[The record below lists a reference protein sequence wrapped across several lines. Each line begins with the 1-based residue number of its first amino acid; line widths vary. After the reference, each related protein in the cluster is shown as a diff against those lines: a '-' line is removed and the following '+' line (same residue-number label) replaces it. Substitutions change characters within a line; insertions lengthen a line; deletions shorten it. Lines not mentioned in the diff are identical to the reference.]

1 MTDLERDPTTPEP
14 EASELEGGGTG
25 QNWGQGEGAHEP
37 TIPDRPDQPD
47 KPDKP
52 DEEQQEREQVPPT
65 YSGGTAADLDDP
77 DLPLARDDEGM
88 DR

>member
-1 MTDLERDPTTPEP
+1 MTDHERERTDPTP

-37 TIPDRPDQPD
+37 TIPA
-47 KPDKP
+47 KE
-52 DEEQQEREQVPPT
+52 DEVDEEQVPPT
-65 YSGGTAADLDDP
+65 YSGGTATGIDDP
-77 DLPLARDDEGM
+77 GLPLTREDEGM

>member
-1 MTDLERDPTTPEP
+1 MTDHERERTEPTP

-37 TIPDRPDQPD
+37 TIPDEDD
-47 KPDKP
+47 K
-52 DEEQQEREQVPPT
+52 DEIPST
-65 YSGGTAADLDDP
+65 YSGGTAAELNDP
-77 DLPLARDDEGM
+77 DLPLTREDEGM

>member
-25 QNWGQGEGAHEP
+25 QNWAQGEGAHEP
-37 TIPDRPDQPD
+37 TIPGE
-47 KPDKP
+47 P
-52 DEEQQEREQVPPT
+52 DEGEEKEQMPPT

-77 DLPLARDDEGM
+77 DLPLAREDEGM